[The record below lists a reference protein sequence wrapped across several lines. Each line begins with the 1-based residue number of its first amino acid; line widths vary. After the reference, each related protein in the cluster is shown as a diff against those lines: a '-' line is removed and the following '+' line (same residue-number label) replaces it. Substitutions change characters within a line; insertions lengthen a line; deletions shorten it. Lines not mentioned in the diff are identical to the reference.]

1 MIADIDGPVHYAHYE
16 GPAGA
21 PRVMY
26 LHGLGG
32 SLSNWS
38 DLAPLLTSHV
48 RAIAVDLPGFGASPS
63 AGRRTTV
70 AANAAIV
77 TRLLH
82 EVVDEPTILIGNSMG
97 ALISTLVAGNEPDRV
112 RAVVLIDPPL
122 PVAAPLRV
130 HGDVRRSAVLGGMP
144 GIGEVL
150 FNRRLA
156 TVPAHERVRQMLQR
170 CCADPNRISSAMWEA
185 TVADEQQRSSDGPAP
200 SRRLPVGGPLDRV
213 DPGPQPPA
221 LGTACRSENVGT
233 APPRPSRSAGA
244 DHRRP
249 SCGMPLP
256 GLDGPRAG
264 LRPHTPHGKPAAS
277 RRCSSALAGLR
288 RRQTHTVLTRWRC
301 LELRCDQLVDAGA
314 GPAAT
319 IAGPGT
325 SIAQRPVRSVARCP
339 ASGAAH

>member
-185 TVADEQQRSSDGPAP
+185 TVADEQQRSSDGPARAGDYLWAARSIVWTLAR
-200 SRRLPVGGPLDRV
+200 SRRH
-213 DPGPQPPA
+213 
-221 LGTACRSENVGT
+221 
-233 APPRPSRSAGA
+233 SA
-244 DHRRP
+244 R
-249 SCGMPLP
+249 
-256 GLDGPRAG
+256 
-264 LRPHTPHGKPAAS
+264 
-277 RRCSSALAGLR
+277 LAGLKMSVLLLHGR
-288 RRQTHTVLTRWRC
+288 HDRLVPITAARAAACRFPDWTVR
-301 LELRCDQLVDAGA
+301 ELDSGHIPHMENPQQVADAVVPWLA
-314 GPAAT
+314 CVAAKRT
-319 IAGPGT
+319 P
-325 SIAQRPVRSVARCP
+325 S
-339 ASGAAH
+339 